1 MAGRNGEPLP
11 LRTVYYDRNADR
23 EAHLA
28 SSLDGMHAYLK
39 YVPGPAFSGLT
50 REKIVAIIAGAGVIY
65 GLIDEGIALFVV
77 TQNGPEPFNGFFEIA
92 RGEPMRKG
100 ENGFIEFHVQ
110 PTSMEA
116 RYDSDAGG
124 GIDYKQLNLI
134 ENCFVGQRVAFIHP
148 PGPGRSGW
156 DVFGQEIAAQSGEPL
171 QIRPGPGILISS
183 NGRDFTSEV
192 EGRVVFDNDVISISP
207 LLEISR
213 DIDYSIGNV
222 DFVGKV
228 TVKGSLLDGFYINAK
243 RGVELQG
250 DMGAGRITSEGDVKI
265 TGGIKGRNAAVITC
279 KSLTVH
285 YIDDATVEASGDVN
299 VTKEIMNSSVK
310 SLGRVTVSNGAIIG
324 GEVVGFQGVEADT
337 LGSDMGVLTWVSSG
351 LNWTEENRKDD
362 IRAQVAEY
370 MDRVQSARVILDALF
385 SDKVITA
392 RLGSEQKVM
401 LAELM
406 SELRELRE
414 LLVELLEERSRID
427 SRNQVGMV
435 NQINVKK
442 MLYMGV
448 ATRFSAVEGQIKDTV
463 KGPLSIMQDLPRNIT
478 RTGPYAELPRLRD
491 PEPEPL
497 PANGGNGTAN
507 GNGAAD
513 GSANGNGATTG
524 NGAG

>member
-1 MAGRNGEPLP
+1 MAEGTEQAVSDLSVAGHNGEPLP

-39 YVPGPAFSGLT
+39 YVPGPAYSGLT
-50 REKIVAIIAGAGVIY
+50 REKIVAIIAGSGVIY

-92 RGEPMRKG
+92 RGEPMRMG
-100 ENGFIEFHVQ
+100 EKGFIEFHVQ

-116 RYDSDAGG
+116 RYDSDAEG

-134 ENCFVGQRVAFIHP
+134 ENCFVGQRVASIHP

-156 DVFGQEIAAQSGEPL
+156 DVFGQEIPAQSGEPL
-171 QIRPGPGILISS
+171 QVRPGPGVLISS

-243 RGVELQG
+243 RGVEIHG

-265 TGGIKGRNAAVITC
+265 TGGIKGRNAAIITC

-337 LGSDMGVLTWVSSG
+337 LGSDMGTLTWVCSG

-370 MDRVQSARVILDALF
+370 MDRVQSARVILEALF

-401 LAELM
+401 LAELV

-414 LLVELLEERSRID
+414 LLVELLEERARID
-427 SRNQVGMV
+427 GRNQVGMV

-478 RTGPYAELPRLRD
+478 RTGPYADLPRLRD
-491 PEPEPL
+491 PEPDPN
-497 PANGGNGTAN
+497 AGAAN
-507 GNGAAD
+507 GNDSAD
-513 GSANGNGATTG
+513 A
-524 NGAG
+524 